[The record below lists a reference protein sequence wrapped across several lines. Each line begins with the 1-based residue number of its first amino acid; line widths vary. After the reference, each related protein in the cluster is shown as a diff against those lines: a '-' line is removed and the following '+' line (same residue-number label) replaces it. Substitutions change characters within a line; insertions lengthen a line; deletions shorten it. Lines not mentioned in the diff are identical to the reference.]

1 MNTAATTLANSS
13 FCERLSIVSL
23 MCSLPFPALL
33 IRRCV
38 QETALKPEIQAR
50 AMERLK
56 GVINH
61 SLRSSDAFSRYSV
74 SQYIILLP
82 SVTYENGEQVMR
94 RIMSAFNKAYV
105 RKDVAV
111 TYSLNLILPK
121 EDTIEA

>member
-1 MNTAATTLANSS
+1 MHLPAIASASLSS
-13 FCERLSIVSL
+13 C
-23 MCSLPFPALL
+23 CP
-33 IRRCV
+33 
-38 QETALKPEIQAR
+38 Q
-50 AMERLK
+50 
-56 GVINH
+56 
-61 SLRSSDAFSRYSV
+61 
-74 SQYIILLP
+74 P